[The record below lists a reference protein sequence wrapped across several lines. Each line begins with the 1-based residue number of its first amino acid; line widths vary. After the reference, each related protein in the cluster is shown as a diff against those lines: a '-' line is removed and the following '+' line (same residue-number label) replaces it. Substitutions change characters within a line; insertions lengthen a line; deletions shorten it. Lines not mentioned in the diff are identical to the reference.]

1 METLHIF
8 TSYKALT
15 LVEKKQDIINNEI
28 QEQLS
33 VKNSDEKVSFL
44 LNSEQGLILDT
55 GGKILKKNNVIGEF
69 IKLED
74 YDLTALKKFIEKYGY
89 FFKLGSAEQY
99 KGVELRDI
107 YRLKNRFK
115 SLIHLLYALHNEEL
129 RDYKEVLYSI
139 YFLLFTLQLSNE
151 RKSKQLNI
159 INLLFNFPKYE
170 EFTSSY
176 DSVIVKTNA
185 SGFESSFYRIDDFAM
200 EDEVFEIAIQ
210 DYHNFVADSTNHH
223 SLSRNLL
230 KAFKNKHLIKQK
242 EDRMIIDFLFHMWVD
257 FEVIYVKDM
266 LLDDIFSTQV
276 YEDFNNKASKKMKQL
291 SLNIAKY
298 LISKELNNAL
308 LGLIPSY
315 DFEKL
320 RPSWKI
326 PNLYTALYFAVFN
339 LDSSSSIIRKCDNI
353 NCGEYFVVSKS
364 NKKKRFCCEHCAKAV
379 SQRNYSAK
387 KKNHQKN

>member
-8 TSYKALT
+8 TSYKVLT
-15 LVEKKQDIINNEI
+15 LVEKKTDIINNEI
-28 QEQLS
+28 KEQLS
-33 VKNSDEKVSFL
+33 VKNSDEKLSFF
-44 LNSEQGLILDT
+44 LNSEQGLSLDT
-55 GGKILKKNNVIGEF
+55 GRKILKKNNVVGEF

-74 YDLTALKKFIEKYGY
+74 YDLTALKNFIEKYGY
-89 FFKLGSAEQY
+89 FFKLSSSEQY
-99 KGVELRDI
+99 KNVELKDI

-129 RDYKEVLYSI
+129 RDYKEVLNAI
-139 YFLLFTLQLSNE
+139 YLLLFTFQISNE
-151 RKSKQLNI
+151 RKAKQFNI
-159 INLLFNFPKYE
+159 INLLFHFPKYE

-176 DSVIVKTNA
+176 DRVIVKTNA
-185 SGFESSFYRIDDFAM
+185 DGFESSFYRIDDFAM

-210 DYHNFVADSTNHH
+210 DYHDFIADSNNHH
-223 SLSRNLL
+223 SLSRTLL

-266 LLDDIFSTQV
+266 LFEDILNAQV

-308 LGLIPSY
+308 SGLVPSY

-320 RPSWKI
+320 RPCWKI
-326 PNLYTALYFAVFN
+326 PNLYTALYFTIFN
-339 LDSSSSIIRKCDNI
+339 LDSSSSIIRKCDNV
-353 NCGEYFVVSKS
+353 NCGEYFIVSKS

-387 KKNHQKN
+387 KKKNN

>member
-8 TSYKALT
+8 TSYKVLT
-15 LVEKKQDIINNEI
+15 LVEKKTDIINNEI

-33 VKNSDEKVSFL
+33 VKNSDEKLSFF
-44 LNSEQGLILDT
+44 LNSEQGLSLDT
-55 GGKILKKNNVIGEF
+55 GRKILKKNNVVGEF

-74 YDLTALKKFIEKYGY
+74 YDLTALKNFIEKYGY
-89 FFKLGSAEQY
+89 FFKLSSSEQY
-99 KGVELRDI
+99 KNVELKDI

-129 RDYKEVLYSI
+129 RDYKEVLNAI
-139 YFLLFTLQLSNE
+139 YLLLFTFQISNE
-151 RKSKQLNI
+151 RKAKQFNI
-159 INLLFNFPKYE
+159 INLLFHFPKYE

-176 DSVIVKTNA
+176 DRVIVKTNA
-185 SGFESSFYRIDDFAM
+185 DGFESSFYRIDDFAM

-210 DYHNFVADSTNHH
+210 DYHDFIADSNNHH
-223 SLSRNLL
+223 SLSRTLL

-266 LLDDIFSTQV
+266 LFEDVLNAQV

-308 LGLIPSY
+308 SGLVPSY

-320 RPSWKI
+320 RPCWKI
-326 PNLYTALYFAVFN
+326 PNLYTALYFTIFN
-339 LDSSSSIIRKCDNI
+339 LDSSSSIIRKCDNV
-353 NCGEYFVVSKS
+353 NCGEYFIVSKS

-387 KKNHQKN
+387 KKKNN

>member
-8 TSYKALT
+8 TSYKVLT
-15 LVEKKQDIINNEI
+15 LVEKKTDIINNEI

-33 VKNSDEKVSFL
+33 VKNSDEKLSFF
-44 LNSEQGLILDT
+44 LNSEQGLSLDT
-55 GGKILKKNNVIGEF
+55 GRKILKKNNVVGEF

-74 YDLTALKKFIEKYGY
+74 YDLKALKNFIEKYGY
-89 FFKLGSAEQY
+89 FFKLSSSEQY
-99 KGVELRDI
+99 KNVELKDI

-129 RDYKEVLYSI
+129 RDYKDVLNAI
-139 YFLLFTLQLSNE
+139 YLLLFTFQISNE
-151 RKSKQLNI
+151 RKAKQFNI
-159 INLLFNFPKYE
+159 INLLFHFPKYE

-176 DSVIVKTNA
+176 DRVIVKTNA
-185 SGFESSFYRIDDFAM
+185 DGFESSFYRIDDFAM

-210 DYHNFVADSTNHH
+210 DYHDFIADSNNHH
-223 SLSRNLL
+223 SLSRTLL

-266 LLDDIFSTQV
+266 LFEDILNAQV

-308 LGLIPSY
+308 SGLVPSY

-320 RPSWKI
+320 RPCWKI
-326 PNLYTALYFAVFN
+326 PNLYTALYFTIFN
-339 LDSSSSIIRKCDNI
+339 LDSSSSIIRKCDNV
-353 NCGEYFVVSKS
+353 NCGEYFIVSKS

-387 KKNHQKN
+387 KKKNN

>member
-74 YDLTALKKFIEKYGY
+74 YDLTALKNFIEKYGY

-139 YFLLFTLQLSNE
+139 YFNSPTKENQSSLILST
-151 RKSKQLNI
+151 SYLIFLN
-159 INLLFNFPKYE
+159 
-170 EFTSSY
+170 
-176 DSVIVKTNA
+176 
-185 SGFESSFYRIDDFAM
+185 M
-200 EDEVFEIAIQ
+200 
-210 DYHNFVADSTNHH
+210 
-223 SLSRNLL
+223 RNL
-230 KAFKNKHLIKQK
+230 
-242 EDRMIIDFLFHMWVD
+242 
-257 FEVIYVKDM
+257 
-266 LLDDIFSTQV
+266 QV
-276 YEDFNNKASKKMKQL
+276 LM
-291 SLNIAKY
+291 
-298 LISKELNNAL
+298 
-308 LGLIPSY
+308 
-315 DFEKL
+315 
-320 RPSWKI
+320 
-326 PNLYTALYFAVFN
+326 TV
-339 LDSSSSIIRKCDNI
+339 
-353 NCGEYFVVSKS
+353 
-364 NKKKRFCCEHCAKAV
+364 
-379 SQRNYSAK
+379 
-387 KKNHQKN
+387 